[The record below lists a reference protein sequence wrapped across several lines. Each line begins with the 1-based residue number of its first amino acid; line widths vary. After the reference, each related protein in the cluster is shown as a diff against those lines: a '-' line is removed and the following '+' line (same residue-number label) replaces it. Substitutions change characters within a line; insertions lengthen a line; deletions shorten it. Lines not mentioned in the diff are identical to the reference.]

1 MENASTAPRLR
12 QIQVPPVRKSKR
24 LPTLHIRRIKLAGGR
39 LEYRIPIEVDRT
51 SYAQLWCDKRDRKA
65 TEQRL
70 IEQNA
75 DKRVKF
81 YSLK

>member
-1 MENASTAPRLR
+1 MVPSLR
-12 QIQVPPVRKSKR
+12 QIQVRPVKKSKR
-24 LPTLHIRRIKLAGGR
+24 PETLHIRRIKLAGGR
-39 LEYRIPIEVDRT
+39 LEYRIPTEVDWG
-51 SYAQLWCDKRDRKA
+51 SYAQLWCDKTVRKA

-81 YSLK
+81 YTLK